1 MLPNAKGSEQLA
13 VLASIDP
20 ASQAA
25 GTSNSDWVSC
35 AQFHSLLAFIQ
46 TGTMGTNGTLA
57 AKLQQA
63 TDASGAGV
71 KDVAGKAITTLEQ
84 ANNGSNRQVLINVRG
99 EELDTVNGYG
109 FVRLA
114 ITTATAAS
122 QVAAQIIGV
131 DPRNLPANVSNIASV
146 AQVV

>member
-46 TGTMGTNGTLA
+46 TGTMGTNGTL
-57 AKLQQA
+57 LP
-63 TDASGAGV
+63 SY
-71 KDVAGKAITTLEQ
+71 
-84 ANNGSNRQVLINVRG
+84 NRQPMP
-99 EELDTVNGYG
+99 
-109 FVRLA
+109 
-114 ITTATAAS
+114 AALE
-122 QVAAQIIGV
+122 
-131 DPRNLPANVSNIASV
+131 PRM
-146 AQVV
+146 

>member
-13 VLASIDP
+13 LLASIDP
-20 ASQAA
+20 VSQAA
-25 GTSNSDWVSC
+25 GTSNSEWVSC
-35 AQFHSLLAFIQ
+35 AQFHSLLAIIQ

-63 TDASGAGV
+63 TDASGTSA

-84 ANNGSNRQVLINVRG
+84 ANNGSSRQVLINVRG
-99 EELDTVNGYG
+99 EELDTGFG

-131 DPRNLPANVSNIASV
+131 SPRNLPATVSNIASV